1 MNSFHYVR
9 IVATTSLPSPLAV
22 TMREYKV
29 LGTLPLLNFLIGH
42 QENLRNSCEVC
53 LIRDVHVQYK
63 KNLNHDTRGSFSF
76 SSQLCSRFEKT
87 HHKCFS
93 IFCIKVSFE
102 RGDAACV
109 WCFWCLQFCLL
120 RIWLKGYF
128 STEHEGKI
136 ILYACCDCLART
148 WPRMRA

>member
-63 KNLNHDTRGSFSF
+63 KSLNHDTRGSFSF
-76 SSQLCSRFEKT
+76 SSTTCVPGLKRPTTNAFL
-87 HHKCFS
+87 FS
-93 IFCIKVSFE
+93 VLKY
-102 RGDAACV
+102 
-109 WCFWCLQFCLL
+109 LL
-120 RIWLKGYF
+120 KEVMLPVCGASGASSSAF
-128 STEHEGKI
+128 
-136 ILYACCDCLART
+136 
-148 WPRMRA
+148 